1 VKLTFYLDRFAVKEL
16 KISDFEN
23 GNSSHRGNFSSQA
36 ENISKEVRI
45 YKEVNFF
52 FNSEHAKLS

>member
-1 VKLTFYLDRFAVKEL
+1 MKLTFYLDRFAVKEL

-45 YKEVNFF
+45 YKDVNFF
-52 FNSEHAKLS
+52 L

>member
-1 VKLTFYLDRFAVKEL
+1 MISRFAVKEL

-23 GNSSHRGNFSSQA
+23 GGNSSHRRDLSTQA

-45 YKEVNFF
+45 YKEVNLLP
-52 FNSEHAKLS
+52 NSLKQL